1 MTKTRGGNKSV
12 KGGKAM
18 KGGVGSAAGFGVYEF
33 GGVGSQTNNPL
44 QGNVIAMNP
53 NPAGYTG
60 GNVGTILKKGGS
72 KRRGGTLLADA
83 VVPVALIAANQL
95 YKPSKKAF
103 GKKVSGGGSGDGLT
117 DTSKGGQIDL
127 QLQQAGASNDRVTAM
142 MNAGATTPPPPAIVG
157 AAAAVLPTN
166 VPYAYLSGGG
176 SAEIVKQQVGGVL
189 TDVAVPA
196 VLIAANQ
203 LYSRRRRS
211 SKKRSFRRSRKLR
224 YSAKKR

>member
-12 KGGKAM
+12 KGGKSM
-18 KGGVGSAAGFGVYEF
+18 KGGIGSAAGFGVYEF
-33 GGVGSQTNNPL
+33 GGIGGQTNNAL

-60 GNVGTILKKGGS
+60 GKKRGS
-72 KRRGGTLLADA
+72 KIRGGNLLANA

-103 GKKVSGGGSGDGLT
+103 GKKVSGGGSGNGLT
-117 DTSKGGQIDL
+117 DTSKGGQIDA
-127 QLQQAGASNDRVTAM
+127 QIQQAGASNNRVTDL
-142 MNAGATTPPPPAIVG
+142 MNAGSTTPPPPAIVG
-157 AAAAVLPTN
+157 AAPSSMPTN
-166 VPYAYLSGGG
+166 VPFAHFSGGG

-203 LYSRRRRS
+203 LYSRRKKS
-211 SKKRSFRRSRKLR
+211 MKKRSFRRSRKLR